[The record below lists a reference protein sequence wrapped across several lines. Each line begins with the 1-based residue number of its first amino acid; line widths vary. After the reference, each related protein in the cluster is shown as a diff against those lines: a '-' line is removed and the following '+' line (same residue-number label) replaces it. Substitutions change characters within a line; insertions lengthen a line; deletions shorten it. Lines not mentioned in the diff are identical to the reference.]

1 MHFRH
6 RHEDLSPLEYLARR
20 RAKAKLG
27 WYAHALVYITVNAA
41 LGLAAASTGHHW
53 AVFPALGWGLG
64 LLIHG
69 GVVFLATGGGLL
81 ERLIQRERE
90 RLARQQA

>member
-1 MHFRH
+1 MRL
-6 RHEDLSPLEYLARR
+6 DPLNPSTSSLERLARR

-27 WYAHALVYITVNAA
+27 WYVHALVYITVNIA
-41 LGLAAASTGHHW
+41 LGLAAASTGRHW

-69 GVVFLATGGGLL
+69 VVVFGLTSSGVL
-81 ERLIQRERE
+81 ENMVQRERD
-90 RLARQQA
+90 RLARQQV